1 MHMHK
6 GGMRPGATLPPAAC
20 RRRCLPAANLRDC
33 RCPRFVQAVVTNTSA
48 RHSALCTVKP
58 HTPQRGSAAAAHA
71 PARPAIMAPPKP
83 LFEEEEEEEP
93 QLRVNQEFAKRFEV
107 RRGLDVGQ

>member
-1 MHMHK
+1 
-6 GGMRPGATLPPAAC
+6 
-20 RRRCLPAANLRDC
+20 
-33 RCPRFVQAVVTNTSA
+33 
-48 RHSALCTVKP
+48 
-58 HTPQRGSAAAAHA
+58 
-71 PARPAIMAPPKP
+71 MAPPKP